1 MNTSVDQQ
9 RARIAMAVRF
19 GKRIGYLL
27 FLAACVLF
35 GVGFTRGFTVPVTTA
50 ITACMAVGSIIL
62 APAIVFDYGVK
73 KAVREELGI
82 PRKRRM

>member
-1 MNTSVDQQ
+1 MKL
-9 RARIAMAVRF
+9 
-19 GKRIGYLL
+19 GKRLGYLL
-27 FLAACVLF
+27 FLAACILF
-35 GVGFTRGFTVPVTTA
+35 GIGFARGFTVPITSS
-50 ITACMAVGSIIL
+50 ITACMSMGSLIL